1 MHMPDRDFVPS
12 DIVKQMMD
20 ISDKATAKELSDL
33 EGAVTSLITKI
44 GATPTIADIHKIVVD
59 IQCAVTDMGKSIGE
73 MSKKH
78 TEFYDRLKWL
88 WGIVIIVV
96 GIAVGFVSYITTIHK
111 SKLDLEAIQKIEI
124 LKQEQEKV
132 FKALLDELKNLK
144 K

>member
-59 IQCAVTDMGKSIGE
+59 IQCAVTDMGKSVGE

-96 GIAVGFVSYITTIHK
+96 GIAVGFVGYATTIHK
-111 SKLDLEAIQKIEI
+111 SKIELESNQKIEE
-124 LKQEQEKV
+124 LKQQQDKV
-132 FKALLDELKNLK
+132 FKALLEEIKNLK